1 MGLIESCCIKPD
13 DQIYDDNDFTLYEK
27 SIISSLKNK
36 NKFSRGVTSNVYR
49 IQPKKRK
56 LIVKKIKY
64 QYKEHAEKEIKVL
77 KIIKHSSFNKI
88 FFPKLNRI
96 LKLSNAY
103 LIVFENNDYT
113 DLFEFIKKR
122 KLKSLFSIKGNEMF
136 DFDEYD
142 EDGNIIPKQDDRWM
156 LHQQIKEINS
166 LYIINQIIN
175 GLYQLYLIGYSHLD
189 IKPENVLIK
198 EISKEEA
205 RSKNLERY
213 PVIPSHINKCEHKNK
228 KYYSIKLIDFGS
240 CLPYKDERLLKYT
253 VGTWG
258 YFAPEIFCDK
268 MYYKSCDM
276 WSVGVI
282 LWQLLTGRQ
291 PFGESAKDYMSD
303 MINIECIHPIYKYN
317 TTFKTFSFDVQNI
330 IRKMFRINPFSR
342 SRVSI
347 MFSND
352 IFFKIKVLKNKS
364 DNNSQHGK
372 KRSKSYTNTDEK
384 KKAHDKFKRK
394 IRSTI

>member
-1 MGLIESCCIKPD
+1 M
-13 DQIYDDNDFTLYEK
+13 
-27 SIISSLKNK
+27 
-36 NKFSRGVTSNVYR
+36 
-49 IQPKKRK
+49 
-56 LIVKKIKY
+56 
-64 QYKEHAEKEIKVL
+64 
-77 KIIKHSSFNKI
+77 
-88 FFPKLNRI
+88 
-96 LKLSNAY
+96 SNAY

-189 IKPENVLIK
+189 IKPENVSIK

-240 CLPYKDERLLKYT
+240 C
-253 VGTWG
+253 
-258 YFAPEIFCDK
+258 F
-268 MYYKSCDM
+268 
-276 WSVGVI
+276 
-282 LWQLLTGRQ
+282 
-291 PFGESAKDYMSD
+291 
-303 MINIECIHPIYKYN
+303 
-317 TTFKTFSFDVQNI
+317 
-330 IRKMFRINPFSR
+330 
-342 SRVSI
+342 
-347 MFSND
+347 
-352 IFFKIKVLKNKS
+352 
-364 DNNSQHGK
+364 
-372 KRSKSYTNTDEK
+372 
-384 KKAHDKFKRK
+384 
-394 IRSTI
+394 TI